1 MNLTKHAR
9 KRCQQRGI
17 SRDTLELILDYG
29 RICQAPGGA
38 TKFFLGNKE
47 YNKIMSDL
55 KQAMKLA
62 ERAKNGALILID
74 EQIIT
79 AYKAEHA

>member
-1 MNLTKHAR
+1 MKMTSHAR
-9 KRCQQRGI
+9 KRCQQRAI
-17 SRDTLELILDYG
+17 SQDTLGFILDYG
-29 RICQAPGGA
+29 RIYKAPGGA

-74 EQIIT
+74 ERIIT